1 MRLLRGRILSPIE
14 APPAEPM
21 PATRNNTD
29 STPSV
34 DGETHVLSLEAGG
47 DTPSEYVVRFAT
59 DGLAAGE
66 RVLWIEAGASA
77 GRAWRALEAAGVDVA
92 RAIAERRLLL
102 STVRDHLAPQGS
114 FVPRTALAV
123 IQEESLRAERDG
135 FSSLRLVQELT
146 NGDVSAL
153 ERGVLQ
159 EYESGIGALVE
170 RYPLRVLCLY
180 DVRHLAE
187 AETSMPL
194 AEHGQVVDSA
204 ERVASTDR
212 VGSSERPSGAEGMG
226 AHVPERARDEPD
238 GAPDDPSSRARAA
251 LLRWRMELQGRY
263 RNGWEAERRH
273 ADLLRLLA
281 AVDAMAATGR
291 GETRP
296 ALETL
301 LEGLCLYAESSAGHA
316 LLLDEESGTISMAAA
331 WRRHEPDEPD
341 ALYRATEAATFRAA
355 EGPVGQV
362 VASGKAV
369 WVPDLRAL
377 RDFSR
382 SDEARASG
390 MGAMAVVPITASGKT
405 LGVLEMFAPGIREQD
420 DDVLAVAEHVGVAVG
435 RALVGVGGSDAPGRE
450 GLLQSMVELAPDA
463 VVLADEDGRVLSWNA
478 AATQLFGYSRSE
490 IVGRPFTSLISDEQR
505 GPLQRAVASEGA
517 GFTSRMFD
525 TEGLTQD
532 GRVFPAELALT
543 GWSGGEERYFGGIFR
558 ETSARKA
565 IEEELRLI
573 GSAVANVRDAI
584 VVTTAGSGGQ
594 APTILYVNHA
604 FSKMTGFSESEVLGR
619 SFGLLAGAK
628 TDESVIRGTY
638 DKLRRGQAA
647 TAEVT
652 AYRKDG
658 SEFLLDWSAS
668 PIHEPDGSVQ
678 HFVSI
683 QRDITAERVAEQA
696 LRRADRDPLTSL
708 PNREVLVK
716 RLERSIERT
725 SDRPG
730 YRYALLFLDLDGFKK
745 VNDDHGHLAGD
756 RLLTSAARR
765 LEHTIRPGDTVAR
778 FGGDE
783 FVVLL
788 EYVSGISDV
797 IMVAERIQERLRVPF
812 VVGDQQV
819 TLRASLGIALSE
831 SGYKDPED
839 VLRDADAAMY
849 DAKRKGKG
857 RAEFFDGE
865 RYVDIV
871 SVMNLQEDLRRS
883 IERDEL
889 RLHYQPLVHL
899 GTGGIIGF
907 EALVRWLHPERGL
920 VQPEH
925 FIPLAERSG
934 LIDSIGAWVLREACL
949 AAAHWRVPTATE
961 DPLLLS
967 VNLSLHELA
976 QPGLVDTVAAVLEES
991 GLEPSRLQIELTESV
1006 FAETLEPIRSR
1017 LAALRELGV
1026 RVCIDDFGT
1035 GYSSLAYLHS
1045 FPVDKLKIDR
1055 LFVKHMGDAPENAEI
1070 IRTILMLASTLS
1082 LDVVAEGVETSDQL
1096 ARLRDMACRY
1106 GQGFLFSAP
1115 VRSEEVD
1122 LLLSTHT
1129 STSWH

>member
-1 MRLLRGRILSPIE
+1 MHS
-14 APPAEPM
+14 EPM
-21 PATRNNTD
+21 PALRKNAND
-29 STPSV
+29 TPS
-34 DGETHVLSLEAGG
+34 GEGESHVLSLEAGG
-47 DTPSEYVVRFAT
+47 AAPSVYVVRYAAEGL
-59 DGLAAGE
+59 DGGE
-66 RVLWIEAGASA
+66 RVLWIEADASA
-77 GRAWRALEAAGVDVA
+77 GRARRALEDAGVDVA
-92 RAIAERRLLL
+92 RAVAERRLLL
-102 STVRDHLAPQGS
+102 STVRDLLARHGR

-123 IQEESLRAERDG
+123 IQEESLRAEREG
-135 FSSLRLVQELT
+135 FARLRIVQELT
-146 NGDVSAL
+146 DGDVDTL
-153 ERGVLQ
+153 ERGALQ
-159 EYESGIGALVE
+159 EYEAGIGALVE
-170 RYPLRVLCLY
+170 RYPLHVLCLY
-180 DVRHLAE
+180 DVRRLSE
-187 AETSMPL
+187 ERGSMPL
-194 AEHGQVVDSA
+194 EEHGHVVDAA
-204 ERVASTDR
+204 EEV
-212 VGSSERPSGAEGMG
+212 G
-226 AHVPERARDEPD
+226 AHLLTGAGESREASREEAR
-238 GAPDDPSSRARAA
+238 STRAA
-251 LLRWRMELQGRY
+251 LLRWRLELLGRY

-273 ADLLRLLA
+273 ADLVRLLGA
-281 AVDAMAATGR
+281 LDALSTERDQPA
-291 GETRP
+291 P
-296 ALETL
+296 ALEAM
-301 LEGLCLYAESSAGHA
+301 LEELCAYAESPAGHA
-316 LLLDEESGTISMAAA
+316 LLLDEETGELSMAAA
-331 WRRHEPDEPD
+331 WRRQDLGEPD
-341 ALYRATEAATFRAA
+341 ALHRATRDTTFRAG
-355 EGPVGQV
+355 EGLPGQV
-362 VASGKAV
+362 MSSGTSI
-369 WVPDLRAL
+369 WVSDLRT
-377 RDFSR
+377 RPDFSR
-382 SDEARASG
+382 SAAARESG
-390 MGAMAVVPITASGKT
+390 MGAVAVVPVRAPGRII
-405 LGVLEMFAPGIREQD
+405 GVLEIYAPGIREVD
-420 DDVLAVAEHVGVAVG
+420 DDVLAVGEHVGAALG
-435 RALVGVGGSDAPGRE
+435 RALARAAGGADAHGRE
-450 GLLQSMVELAPDA
+450 GLLEPMVELAPEPI
-463 VVLADEDGRVLSWNA
+463 VLADEDGRILSWND
-478 AATQLFGYSRSE
+478 AATQLFGYARRE
-490 IVGRPFTSLISDEQR
+490 IVGRPFTSLIAEEQR
-505 GPLQRAVASEGA
+505 GALQRAVASEGS
-517 GFTSRMFD
+517 GFTSRTF
-525 TEGLTQD
+525 ETQGIAKD
-532 GRVFPAELALT
+532 GRVFPAELSLT
-543 GWSGGEERYFGGIFR
+543 SWRDKERYFGGIFR

-565 IEEELRLI
+565 VEEELRLI

-594 APTILYVNHA
+594 APTILYVNGA
-604 FSKMTGFSESEVLGR
+604 FSKMTGFAESEVLGR
-619 SFGLLAGAK
+619 SFGLLTGHK
-628 TDESVIRGTY
+628 TDESVIRNAY
-638 DKLRRGQAA
+638 EKLRRGQAA
-647 TAEVT
+647 TAEIT

-716 RLERSIERT
+716 RLQRSIERT

-783 FVVLL
+783 FVILL

-949 AAAHWRVPTATE
+949 AAARWKVPATSK

-976 QPGLVDTVAAVLEES
+976 QPGLVETVRSVLEES
-991 GLEPSRLQIELTESV
+991 GLDPARLQVELTESV

-1045 FPVDKLKIDR
+1045 FPVDRLKIDR
-1055 LFVKHMGDAPENAEI
+1055 LFVKHMDDAPENAEI

-1115 VRSEEVD
+1115 VRSEEVEA
-1122 LLLSTHT
+1122 LLSTHT